1 MACIFYEVP
10 YVFSQAV
17 KRHDFNEYS
26 AHIERTFLQEKA
38 FIRRSGACGATDKST
53 GAKIKHTTTRLFR
66 FSKKV
71 KAQNQQHAVFTV
83 KNANFEA
90 R

>member
-26 AHIERTFLQEKA
+26 VHIGRTFLQENNI
-38 FIRRSGACGATDKST
+38 IRRSGACGATDKST

-71 KAQNQQHAVFTV
+71 NARNQ
-83 KNANFEA
+83 
-90 R
+90 

>member
-17 KRHDFNEYS
+17 KRQDFNEYS
-26 AHIERTFLQEKA
+26 VHIGRTFLQENNI
-38 FIRRSGACGATDKST
+38 IRRSGACGATDKST

-71 KAQNQQHAVFTV
+71 NARNQ
-83 KNANFEA
+83 
-90 R
+90 